1 MPDKNLTITTRSDDT
16 TFGILHSRF
25 HELWSLRLGTS
36 LEDRPRY
43 TPTTCFETFPFP
55 TGLTPRDTAPVAGQ
69 ASPPCLAGQ
78 IVAENIAAAARRL
91 NELREAWLNPPE
103 WVDWVIT
110 PEEEKAGFPKRPV
123 AKPGHEADL
132 KKRTLTNLYNARPAW
147 LDLAHQAL
155 DKAVATAY
163 GWADYAP
170 KEAPLGGTAET
181 PDDEI
186 LRRLLALNLERAA
199 ASA

>member
-1 MPDKNLTITTRSDDT
+1 MPDKNLIVTTRSDDA

-43 TPTTCFETFPFP
+43 TSSTTFETFPFP
-55 TGLTPRDTAPVAGQ
+55 AGMIPRDTAPKTGQ
-69 ASPPCLAGQ
+69 ATPPCMAGD
-78 IVAENIAAAARRL
+78 ILAENIAAAARRL

-147 LDLAHQAL
+147 LDIAHKAL
-155 DKAVATAY
+155 DRAVAAAY
-163 GWADYAP
+163 GWTDY
-170 KEAPLGGTAET
+170 T
-181 PDDEI
+181 PEMSDEEI
-186 LRRLLALNLERAA
+186 LRRLLALNLERANPV
-199 ASA
+199 